1 MKINLLKFLSAWS
14 FRGATYIDCFEANDS
29 MGVCRGKGSQ
39 CVQEE
44 LGTLDSKKIQRPWMK
59 LLMTNLM
66 QKLIKQN
73 LKLTKKTKRDKR
85 ELTRDKG
92 KHL

>member
-44 LGTLDSKKIQRPWMK
+44 LGTLG
-59 LLMTNLM
+59 
-66 QKLIKQN
+66 
-73 LKLTKKTKRDKR
+73 TKKVSKTLDEVAHDKFNAKVDQT
-85 ELTRDKG
+85 EP
-92 KHL
+92 

>member
-39 CVQEE
+39 CVQED
-44 LGTLDSKKIQRPWMK
+44 LGTLLVFSFAD
-59 LLMTNLM
+59 L
-66 QKLIKQN
+66 
-73 LKLTKKTKRDKR
+73 
-85 ELTRDKG
+85 
-92 KHL
+92 